1 MWIGW
6 WFIVVPR
13 GTITYI
19 FCVCDL
25 FSLCLF
31 YFIVSS
37 NVKISSIVEELGT
50 KTLGSV
56 TVRFGTS
63 RYATRVHDATI
74 TVAQHGHV
82 SIE

>member
-1 MWIGW
+1 M
-6 WFIVVPR
+6 PR

-19 FCVCDL
+19 FCFCDL
-25 FSLCLF
+25 FSLF
-31 YFIVSS
+31 FVFVSS
-37 NVKISSIVEELGT
+37 NVKISSIVEELGK

-63 RYATRVHDATI
+63 RYATRVPDATI